1 MSIVGVSKNR
11 YIRLCNMLVSIYA
24 NKTIFV
30 HFVSI
35 YANKMIYAFY
45 IFCIKNPNEAY
56 PIGIP
61 YLDLKET
68 F

>member
-1 MSIVGVSKNR
+1 
-11 YIRLCNMLVSIYA
+11 MLVSIYA

-45 IFCIKNPNEAY
+45 IFCIKNPDKRY
-56 PIGIP
+56 VRLSGLIF
-61 YLDLKET
+61 Y
-68 F
+68 